1 MKKLIAILMIIVS
14 LLVLTVGCETT
25 EPTVVEKILVPDV
38 SVFRYDVYER
48 FPLIENPQFDA
59 DLMYNNLVTEM
70 AWAMEKAYGDMMQN
84 FNKTLRELL
93 NK

>member
-1 MKKLIAILMIIVS
+1 MKKLLAILMICA
-14 LLVLTVGCETT
+14 VLIMLCVGCETT

-38 SVFRYDVYER
+38 SVFRYDVYEI

-70 AWAMEKAYGDMMQN
+70 AWAMEKSYGDMMEK
-84 FNKTLRELL
+84 FNKILSDLL
-93 NK
+93 NR